1 MIDPE
6 REALQFPSPWSRR
19 VRVRAKRKQSDS
31 ARAEL
36 ANLLRV
42 RPSENIPA
50 GRAGGTTQSLTVP
63 RPGSEPRDLPA
74 SKGRVATAKAYF

>member
-6 REALQFPSPWSRR
+6 RAAVQFPSPWSER
-19 VRVRAKRKQSDS
+19 VRVRAKPKQSDS

-50 GRAGGTTQSLTVP
+50 GAGGTTQSLTVP

-74 SKGRVATAKAYF
+74 SKARVATAKAYF